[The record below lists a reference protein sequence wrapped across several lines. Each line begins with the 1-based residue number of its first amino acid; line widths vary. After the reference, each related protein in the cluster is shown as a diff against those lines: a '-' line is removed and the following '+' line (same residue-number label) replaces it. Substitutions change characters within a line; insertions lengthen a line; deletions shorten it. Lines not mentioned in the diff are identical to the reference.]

1 MGKGVSSVVKKAQG
15 GQSMN
20 QENLPNVRPTLEYI
34 QNQFETWRRTREK
47 RAPIPAP
54 LWEAAV
60 NLSKDYSILQISKA
74 LRLNYTDLKHRVLA
88 QSDEEI
94 VKVEHNLPFIELDF
108 EQTKS
113 PSHCVIEME
122 KSNGAKLKM
131 YFTGERSLD
140 LLELGKSFWSNGS

>member
-1 MGKGVSSVVKKAQG
+1 V
-15 GQSMN
+15 
-20 QENLPNVRPTLEYI
+20 
-34 QNQFETWRRTREK
+34 
-47 RAPIPAP
+47 
-54 LWEAAV
+54 
-60 NLSKDYSILQISKA
+60 LSQP
-74 LRLNYTDLKHRVLA
+74 
-88 QSDEEI
+88 DEEI

-140 LLELGKSFWSNGS
+140 LLELGKTFWSDGS

>member
-1 MGKGVSSVVKKAQG
+1 MEKGVSSVVKNAQG
-15 GQSMN
+15 GQPMN
-20 QENLPNVRPTLEYI
+20 QENLPNSRPTLKDI
-34 QNQFETWRRTREK
+34 QNQFEIWRRTREK

-60 NLSKDYSILQISKA
+60 NLSKDYTILQISKA

-94 VKVEHNLPFIELDF
+94 VKVKHNLPFIELDF

>member
-1 MGKGVSSVVKKAQG
+1 
-15 GQSMN
+15 MN
-20 QENLPNVRPTLEYI
+20 QENLPNVRPALEYI
-34 QNQFETWRRTREK
+34 QNQFETWRQTREK

-54 LWEAAV
+54 LWDAAV

-74 LRLNYTDLKHRVLA
+74 LRLNYTDLKDRVLS
-88 QSDEEI
+88 QPDEEI

-108 EQTKS
+108 ERTKS

-131 YFTGERSLD
+131 YFSGEGNLD
-140 LLELGKSFWSNGS
+140 FLELGKSFWRNGS

>member
-1 MGKGVSSVVKKAQG
+1 
-15 GQSMN
+15 MN
-20 QENLPNVRPTLEYI
+20 QENLPDSRPTLKDI
-34 QNQFETWRRTREK
+34 QNQFEIWRRTREK
-47 RAPIPAP
+47 RVPIPAP

-60 NLSKDYSILQISKA
+60 NLSKDYTILQISKA
-74 LRLNYTDLKHRVLA
+74 LRLNYTDLKDRVLS
-88 QSDEEI
+88 QPDEEI

-108 EQTKS
+108 EQPKS

-140 LLELGKSFWSNGS
+140 LLELGKSFWRNGS

>member
-1 MGKGVSSVVKKAQG
+1 MK
-15 GQSMN
+15 
-20 QENLPNVRPTLEYI
+20 QESLPDSKPSLGDI

-47 RAPIPAP
+47 RVPIPAP

-60 NLSKDYSILQISKA
+60 NLSKDYTILQISKT

-88 QSDEEI
+88 QPDKEI
-94 VKVEHNLPFIELDF
+94 VKAKHNLPFIELDF
-108 EQTKS
+108 EQPKP
-113 PSHCVIEME
+113 PSHCAIEME

-140 LLELGKSFWSNGS
+140 LLELGKSFWRNGS

>member
-1 MGKGVSSVVKKAQG
+1 
-15 GQSMN
+15 MN
-20 QENLPNVRPTLEYI
+20 QENLPDSKSTLEGI
-34 QNQFETWRRTREK
+34 QNQFETWRQTREK

-60 NLSKDYSILQISKA
+60 NLTKDYTILQISKA
-74 LRLNYTDLKHRVLA
+74 LRLNYTDLKDRVLS
-88 QSDEEI
+88 QPDEEI
-94 VKVEHNLPFIELDF
+94 VKVKHNLPFIELDF

-113 PSHCVIEME
+113 PGHCAIEME

-140 LLELGKSFWSNGS
+140 LLELGKCFWRNGS

>member
-1 MGKGVSSVVKKAQG
+1 MQTNIQHIGIARTAPDSK
-15 GQSMN
+15 
-20 QENLPNVRPTLEYI
+20 PTLEGI
-34 QNQFETWRRTREK
+34 QKQFETWRQTREK

-54 LWEAAV
+54 LWDAAV

-74 LRLNYTDLKHRVLA
+74 LRLNYTDLKDRVLS
-88 QSDEEI
+88 QPDEEI

-113 PSHCVIEME
+113 SSHCVIEME
-122 KSNGAKLKM
+122 KSNGAKMKM

-140 LLELGKSFWSNGS
+140 LLELGKSFWRNGS

>member
-1 MGKGVSSVVKKAQG
+1 
-15 GQSMN
+15 MN